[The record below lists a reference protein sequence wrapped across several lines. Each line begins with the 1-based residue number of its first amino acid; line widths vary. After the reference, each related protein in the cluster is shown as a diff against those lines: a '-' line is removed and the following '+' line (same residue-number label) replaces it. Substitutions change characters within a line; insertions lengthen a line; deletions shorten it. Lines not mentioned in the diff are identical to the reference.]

1 LQIDIEDAEES
12 KPSKRGRRTI
22 SCPRSVSSGSSRRD
36 KLNKNDFSPRTY
48 RLANTGKSSTRERIA
63 LNIGFPKDKDV
74 FIWDSIQQGAKDN
87 DVLQDILLS
96 IQGDDERKDT
106 LIEYVS
112 VIFISYM
119 ILTFSFSRLVMQL
132 LVYVVTLS

>member
-1 LQIDIEDAEES
+1 
-12 KPSKRGRRTI
+12 
-22 SCPRSVSSGSSRRD
+22 
-36 KLNKNDFSPRTY
+36 
-48 RLANTGKSSTRERIA
+48 
-63 LNIGFPKDKDV
+63 V

-106 LIEYVS
+106 LIEYVR